1 MGLTTFAIISLIGL
15 LSAFSQY
22 FLKTGVTAATGRLD
36 GGAIGLL
43 VRLLTSPGLWFA
55 AVLYVACFGLYLL
68 LLAKVDV
75 SQIFPATIGVSMLFV
90 ALVAMLMLGETMTV
104 SRVAGMASIVI
115 GVYLV
120 SRS

>member
-1 MGLTTFAIISLIGL
+1 MSLTTFAIISLIGL

-22 FLKTGVTAATGRLD
+22 LLQKNLNAAKSRFDD
-36 GGAIGLL
+36 GAMDLL
-43 VRLLTSPGLWFA
+43 VRLLTSPKLWFA
-55 AVLYVACFGLYLL
+55 TVLYVACFGLYLL
-68 LLAKVDV
+68 LLAKIDV
-75 SQIFPATIGVSMLFV
+75 SQIFPATIGVNMLFV
-90 ALVAMLMLGETMTV
+90 ALVAMVMLGETMTV